1 MSEAPSSSKKK
12 QIFCKFFMRGL
23 CNKEDK
29 CEYLHQDGGETW
41 GFQPYAFPTK
51 KIDENCPYYQY
62 GFCRDGSLCSYNHI
76 VLPEADVPEE
86 IPIWFIEYLYD
97 KPIEMIYEDF
107 EKMNKDE
114 IHQIKRKL
122 RKNNKFKNNNKEFG
136 NDQQRNNNI
145 PNYNIIK
152 NNILKVVEKK
162 VRYFFI
168 RSSSVDKIKVIII
181 FNISLAIN

>member
-1 MSEAPSSSKKK
+1 
-12 QIFCKFFMRGL
+12 
-23 CNKEDK
+23 
-29 CEYLHQDGGETW
+29 
-41 GFQPYAFPTK
+41 
-51 KIDENCPYYQY
+51 
-62 GFCRDGSLCSYNHI
+62 
-76 VLPEADVPEE
+76 
-86 IPIWFIEYLYD
+86 
-97 KPIEMIYEDF
+97 MIYEDF

-152 NNILKVVEKK
+152 NNILKVVERK